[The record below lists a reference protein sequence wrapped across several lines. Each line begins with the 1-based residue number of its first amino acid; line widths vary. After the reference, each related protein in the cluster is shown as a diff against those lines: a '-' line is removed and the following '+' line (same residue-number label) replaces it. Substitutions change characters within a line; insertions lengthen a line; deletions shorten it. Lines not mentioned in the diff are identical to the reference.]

1 MFKFSGG
8 CMRPTLIL
16 ALLATPV
23 WAQATAHA
31 TVLVP
36 CSVRVRSPLAAD
48 YDPASEFTLEGM
60 VLAAQGGVIKLL
72 LPMGVVR
79 ILVGSAFPPDAVRP
93 GQTVAVLGAR
103 TQDDHSQW
111 FVAREIRRAESTL
124 ILRDAQGV
132 PVH

>member
-1 MFKFSGG
+1 
-8 CMRPTLIL
+8 
-16 ALLATPV
+16 
-23 WAQATAHA
+23 
-31 TVLVP
+31 
-36 CSVRVRSPLAAD
+36 
-48 YDPASEFTLEGM
+48 
-60 VLAAQGGVIKLL
+60 
-72 LPMGVVR
+72 
-79 ILVGSAFPPDAVRP
+79 VGSAFPPDAVRP